1 MKPWMKV
8 LLKVLQKVF
17 IDKKIGLLHPKS
29 IVFIWFLVPF
39 ILTILTIYSPPVSKL
54 ANDLMGFDIKNP
66 NVIKNDEDRIE
77 TLSVFVSYT
86 LLMQILYAPFVIGD
100 KKSIPFKITT
110 IKKQDIPFLLFRM
123 LSIIIIPRSVSLFL
137 KNNVSFKTPEYSHV
151 ASALTFLT
159 TNIGLVTLDKIWN
172 PFSFVLSS
180 ILSILTITINNSNIK
195 VPYFYLEKN
204 KYKMG
209 LYNIKEQ
216 IKWILGTEYPTY
228 KSSPDDIIL
237 GVFLMSFWLIIVSSI
252 INNIP
257 FIQDFM
263 PQQSFLRF
271 LINVFTLTFIPIF
284 FKNMSYDKKY
294 STEITTLGS
303 LIGIIGYTII

>member
-39 ILTILTIYSPPVSKL
+39 ILTILTIYSPPVSKM
-54 ANDLMGFDIKNP
+54 ANELMGFDIKDP
-66 NVIKNDEDRIE
+66 NLFRNEEDRIE
-77 TLSVFVSYT
+77 ILSVFVSYS
-86 LLMQILYAPFVIGD
+86 LLMQIMYAPFIIGD
-100 KKSIPFKITT
+100 KRSIPSKITS
-110 IKKQDIPFLLFRM
+110 IRKMDIPFILFRM

-137 KNNVSFKTPEYSHV
+137 KNNVSFKSPEHSQV
-151 ASALTFLT
+151 ASTLTFLT

-180 ILSILTITINNSNIK
+180 ILSILTITVNDSNIK

-209 LYNIKEQ
+209 LYNIRDN
-216 IKWILGTEYPTY
+216 IKWTLGSEYPTF
-228 KSSPDDIIL
+228 KSTPDDIIL
-237 GVFLMSFWLIIVSSI
+237 GVFLLSFWLIIVSSI

-284 FKNMSYDKKY
+284 FKNMSYGKKY